1 MWIIVA
7 VIVVFLFA
15 RALNNT
21 GKRGRSNW
29 TAEDDLTCQLDEDLK
44 DRDDLGILN
53 DERDD
58 LYDNI
63 SYQNEEDD
71 WAQLDEDLDD

>member
-1 MWIIVA
+1 MWIIIA

-15 RALNNT
+15 RALNNAS
-21 GKRGRSNW
+21 KKGRSRW
-29 TAEDDLTCQLDEDLK
+29 TTKDDLTCQLDEDLK

-58 LYDNI
+58 WDAGI
-63 SYQNEEDD
+63 SYQD
-71 WAQLDEDLDD
+71 DEDN

>member
-1 MWIIVA
+1 MWIIIA
-7 VIVVFLFA
+7 VIVFFLFA
-15 RALNNT
+15 RALNNASKKDRRT
-21 GKRGRSNW
+21 W
-29 TAEDDLTCQLDEDLK
+29 TSEDDITCQLDEDLK

-58 LYDNI
+58 LYDDI

>member
-1 MWIIVA
+1 MWIIIA
-7 VIVVFLFA
+7 VIVVFILA
-15 RALNNT
+15 RALNNASKK
-21 GKRGRSNW
+21 GGSNW

-58 LYDNI
+58 LYDDI
-63 SYQNEEDD
+63 SYQNEEED
-71 WAQLDEDLDD
+71 WAQLDEDFDD

>member
-1 MWIIVA
+1 MWIIIA
-7 VIVVFLFA
+7 VIVAFLFA
-15 RALNNT
+15 RALNNAS
-21 GKRGRSNW
+21 KKGRSRW
-29 TAEDDLTCQLDEDLK
+29 RKEHDLTCQLDEDLK
-44 DRDDLGILN
+44 DRDELGILN

-58 LYDNI
+58 LYDDI

>member
-1 MWIIVA
+1 MWIIIA

-15 RALNNT
+15 RVLNNAS
-21 GKRGRSNW
+21 KKGRSRW
-29 TAEDDLTCQLDEDLK
+29 TTEDDLTCQLDEDLK

-58 LYDNI
+58 LYDDI
-63 SYQNEEDD
+63 SYQNEEED